1 MKSTLKNGL
10 LLIVLH
16 PLSGKIKI
24 QDLISE
30 FINGDKNIIGVGFE
44 SSHVRSLVSLASLS
58 IMGFALIKNRKGQ
71 HRAINTDR
79 PINEEYSC

>member
-24 QDLISE
+24 QNLISE

-44 SSHVRSLVSLASLS
+44 SSHVRFKISCVACLV
-58 IMGFALIKNRKGQ
+58 INHGIRINQEPKGTAQ
-71 HRAINTDR
+71 GNK
-79 PINEEYSC
+79 Y

>member
-1 MKSTLKNGL
+1 MDLSPHCIALQ
-10 LLIVLH
+10 

-30 FINGDKNIIGVGFE
+30 FINGDKNIIGVGFV
-44 SSHVRSLVSLASLS
+44 SSRVRFKISCVACLLLS
-58 IMGFALIKNRKGQ
+58 IMGFALIKNRKK
-71 HRAINTDR
+71 RYMAINTDR